1 MNGQLLRI
9 LCLKL
14 KYMMLNMLLRV
25 MLIIDGLN
33 EKLKERSVSLVV
45 NILYVNDHGRNT
57 QKCMV
62 GKNL

>member
-1 MNGQLLRI
+1 
-9 LCLKL
+9 
-14 KYMMLNMLLRV
+14 MLLKV